1 MNAAIAIDAE
11 DTDEEFGFG
20 GCVASKEPMTIM
32 QVIIQ
37 L

>member
-1 MNAAIAIDAE
+1 MNAAIAIDAGG
-11 DTDEEFGFG
+11 TDEEFGFG
-20 GCVASKEPMTIM
+20 GCVASNEPMIIM